1 MAKSKWWS
9 AIMIIEMRTYTLK
22 PGTIAAAEERFGEA
36 LPARLNFSKLA
47 AFWHSEVGPL
57 NQIIHVWP
65 YDSLAHREQARAAAA
80 KAAGWPPKI
89 AEFIIEAK
97 AEIFI
102 PAPFSPPLA
111 ERALGNLYEIRTYTY
126 EPGAIPTV
134 IERWSER
141 IEARMKLSPLAGCW
155 YSDLGAL
162 NKWVHIWAYRDYAER
177 ERIRREA
184 VQQGIWPP
192 RSGAGLLRQ
201 ENALVVPASFSP
213 LH

>member
-1 MAKSKWWS
+1 
-9 AIMIIEMRTYTLK
+9 MIVEMRTYTLK
-22 PGTIAAAEERFGEA
+22 PGTIATVEERFGQA

-47 AFWHSEVGPL
+47 AFWHTEVGPL

-65 YDSLAHREQARAAAA
+65 YDSLAHREQARGAAA
-80 KAAGWPPKI
+80 KAPGWPPDI
-89 AEFIIEAK
+89 AEFIVEAK

-102 PAPFSPPLA
+102 PAPFSPPLQ
-111 ERALGNLYEIRTYTY
+111 ERALGNLYEVRTYTY
-126 EPGAIPTV
+126 APGAIPAV
-134 IERWSER
+134 IERWSEK
-141 IEARMKLSPLAGCW
+141 IEARTKLSPLAACW

-162 NKWVHIWAYRDYAER
+162 NRWVHIWAYRDYAER

-184 VQQGIWPP
+184 IQQGIWPP